1 MAFNKYDVL
10 SYAIYHYYSFNPHY
24 HHYRSYTVFI
34 FLKRQHVIQKH
45 PLSCSSCR
53 EVMQDKED
61 LREKFGQSTKFS
73 FLGPGNLH
81 VGHLKGR
88 DPVCDLRSKQS
99 GEHS

>member
-1 MAFNKYDVL
+1 MM
-10 SYAIYHYYSFNPHY
+10 YSPTQFFVTTHLILITTTTEA
-24 HHYRSYTVFI
+24 TVFI

-45 PLSCSSCR
+45 PLPCSSCR

-81 VGHLKGR
+81 FGHLKGR